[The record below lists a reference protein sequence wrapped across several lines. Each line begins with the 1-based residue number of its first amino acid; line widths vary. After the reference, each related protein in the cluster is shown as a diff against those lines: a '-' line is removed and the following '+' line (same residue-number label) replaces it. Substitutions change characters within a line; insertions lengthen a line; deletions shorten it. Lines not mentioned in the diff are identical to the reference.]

1 MIIAPSFFETE
12 GRTEKHYD
20 LFSRLLKDRIVL
32 LFNEVNDDLAATV
45 IAQLLYLESLDPD
58 ADIQIYRDIF
68 HRDMFKDIQKL
79 AQTQDVEI
87 LSDICY
93 AMAKHANSDILEYD
107 EWLDQFGM
115 MDMLDVIDE
124 VTDLW
129 MTNNSMLNVEK
140 NQEGQ

>member
-1 MIIAPSFFETE
+1 MQKTINISDIDVDMKCTA
-12 GRTEKHYD
+12 RTPK
-20 LFSRLLKDRIVL
+20 
-32 LFNEVNDDLAATV
+32 
-45 IAQLLYLESLDPD
+45 
-58 ADIQIYRDIF
+58 IY
-68 HRDMFKDIQKL
+68 RDMFKDIQKL

-93 AMAKHANSDILEYD
+93 AMAKHANSDILKYD

-124 VTDLW
+124 VTGLW

-140 NQEGQ
+140 NLNGQ

>member
-1 MIIAPSFFETE
+1 MQKTINISDIDVDMKCTA
-12 GRTEKHYD
+12 RTPK
-20 LFSRLLKDRIVL
+20 
-32 LFNEVNDDLAATV
+32 
-45 IAQLLYLESLDPD
+45 
-58 ADIQIYRDIF
+58 IYRDIF

-87 LSDICY
+87 LSDVCY

-124 VTDLW
+124 VTGLW

-140 NQEGQ
+140 NLNGQ